1 MNVHAFTSI
10 TSNYIPKARVLAA
23 SLKAQ
28 HPQWK
33 FHVVLSDE
41 PPPGDWLACPQF
53 DSVIRADTLPIER
66 FRAWAFGHTI
76 VELCTAVKGP
86 ALREIGRRFAAEAV
100 MYFDPDIC
108 VAGRLDDLTAR
119 LEAGASV
126 LLTPHLTEAEPTP
139 RGIEDNEI
147 AALKHGVYNL
157 GFVAVRMDANGQRF
171 ADWWAERLLGWCEDF
186 IPGGLFTDQ
195 RWADLAPAL
204 FDGVHIVRSPR
215 YNVATWNISNR
226 RVEGEPPAALRV
238 NGEPMGFYHFSG
250 LDKGALAT
258 MLEIYGRQ
266 SPAVQQF
273 LAWYLRRCDEEGQGA
288 IGETPWA
295 MGRYADG
302 TPVAREHRLLY
313 RLRADLQ
320 QAFPDPYAVGENG
333 GYLAWFRANAAQE
346 IPTSYAFLQRRPPEG
361 EALQAALGAVR
372 ELDLIRRSRAYGFAL
387 RISRIYRRIR
397 RIAPAG

>member
-1 MNVHAFTSI
+1 MKVHAFTSI

-28 HPQWK
+28 HPEWK

-41 PPPGDWLACPQF
+41 PPRGDWLDSLHF
-53 DSVIRADTLPIER
+53 DSVIRAEELPIER

-86 ALREIGRRFAAEAV
+86 ALQAIRRRCGAEAV

-108 VAGRLDDLTAR
+108 VTGRLDDLMAR
-119 LEAGASV
+119 LEVGASV
-126 LLTPHLTEAEPTP
+126 LLTPHLTDAETTP

-157 GFVAVRMDANGQRF
+157 GFLAVKMDGNGQRF
-171 ADWWAERLLGWCEDF
+171 SDWWAERLLGWCEDY

-204 FDGVHIVRSPR
+204 FDGVHVVRSPR
-215 YNVATWNISNR
+215 YNVATWNLSNR
-226 RVEGEPPAALRV
+226 RVEGEPPAGLRV

-258 MLEIYGRQ
+258 MLDIYGRQ
-266 SPAVQQF
+266 SPTVQRF
-273 LAWYLRRCDEEGQGA
+273 LAWYLKRCDEEGQA
-288 IGETPWA
+288 QIGDTPWA
-295 MGRYADG
+295 WGTYADG
-302 TPVAREHRLLY
+302 TPITRDERLLY

-320 QAFPDPYAVGENG
+320 EAFPNPYAIAGDG
-333 GYLAWFRANAAQE
+333 GYRAWFAANAARE
-346 IPTSYAFLQRRPPEG
+346 IPTSPAFLQRRPPQG
-361 EALQAALGAVR
+361 EALQQALDATR
-372 ELDLIRRSRAYGFAL
+372 ELELIRRSRSYAL
-387 RISRIYRRIR
+387 AQRFSALHRLLGGKPRQ
-397 RIAPAG
+397 

>member
-1 MNVHAFTSI
+1 
-10 TSNYIPKARVLAA
+10 
-23 SLKAQ
+23 
-28 HPQWK
+28 
-33 FHVVLSDE
+33 
-41 PPPGDWLACPQF
+41 
-53 DSVIRADTLPIER
+53 
-66 FRAWAFGHTI
+66 
-76 VELCTAVKGP
+76 
-86 ALREIGRRFAAEAV
+86 
-100 MYFDPDIC
+100 
-108 VAGRLDDLTAR
+108 
-119 LEAGASV
+119 
-126 LLTPHLTEAEPTP
+126 
-139 RGIEDNEI
+139 
-147 AALKHGVYNL
+147 
-157 GFVAVRMDANGQRF
+157 VRMDANGQRF

-346 IPTSYAFLQRRPPEG
+346 IPTSHAFLQRRPPEG

>member
-28 HPQWK
+28 HPDWK

-41 PPPGDWLACPQF
+41 PPAGGWLDCPHF
-53 DSVIRADTLPIER
+53 DSVIGADALPIER
-66 FRAWAFGHTI
+66 FRAWAFGHGI

-86 ALREIGRRFAAEAV
+86 ALRAIGHRFGADAV
-100 MYFDPDIC
+100 LYFDPDIC
-108 VAGRLDDLTAR
+108 VTGRLDELTAR
-119 LEAGASV
+119 LQAGASV
-126 LLTPHLTEAEPTP
+126 LLTPHLTEAETTP
-139 RGIEDNEI
+139 RGVEDNEI

-157 GFVAVRMDANGQRF
+157 GFLAVRLDADGRRF
-171 ADWWAERLLGWCEDF
+171 SDWWAERLLGWCEDY
-186 IPGGLFTDQ
+186 IAGGLFTDQ

-204 FDGVHIVRSPR
+204 FDGVQIVRSPR
-215 YNVATWNISNR
+215 YNVATWNLSNR

-266 SPAVQQF
+266 SPAVQRF
-273 LAWYLRRCDEEGQGA
+273 LAWYLQRCDEEGQGA

-295 MGRYADG
+295 MGCYADG
-302 TPVAREHRLLY
+302 TPITREQRLLY
-313 RLRADLQ
+313 RLRPDLQ
-320 QAFPDPYAVGENG
+320 QAFPDPYAVGNDG
-333 GYLAWFRANAAQE
+333 GYLAWFRANGAQE
-346 IPTSYAFLQRRPPEG
+346 IATSPAFLQRRPPEG
-361 EALQAALGAVR
+361 EALQGALAAMR
-372 ELDLIRRSRAYGFAL
+372 ELELIRRSRSYAL
-387 RISRIYRRIR
+387 AQRFSALHRLLGGKPR
-397 RIAPAG
+397 P